1 MPTPRSLSFYDLKKC
16 VPGAIGIMER
26 NNEEEILNLLE
37 QLGFD
42 RVMGYQIEVCHHRA
56 LTTNEPIY
64 GPRITGFES
73 CSEEWIKSGKA
84 SAEAILDSCTD
95 KTLRDELVRMNKQGS
110 ADKTWS
116 NEETAKSVIR
126 KEIENSKRESKES

>member
-1 MPTPRSLSFYDLKKC
+1 MPTPRAISFYDLKKC

-26 NNEEEILNLLE
+26 NDEEEILNLLE

-42 RVMGYQIEVCHHRA
+42 RKMGYNIEVCYHRA

-73 CSEEWIKSGKA
+73 SSEDWIKSGYA

-95 KTLRDELVRMNKQGS
+95 NTLRDELVKMNKQGS
-110 ADKTWS
+110 ADKAWHS
-116 NEETAKSVIR
+116 EETAKSVIR
-126 KEIENSKRESKES
+126 QEIETKKREK

>member
-42 RVMGYQIEVCHHRA
+42 RKMGYEIEVCHHRA
-56 LTTNEPIY
+56 LTTNEPVY

-73 CSEEWIKSGKA
+73 SSEEWIKSGKA
-84 SAEAILDSCTD
+84 SAEAILDSCID
-95 KTLRDELVRMNKQGS
+95 KTLRDELVKINRTGS
-110 ADKTWS
+110 SDKTFQ
-116 NEETAKSVIR
+116 NEETAKAVLKTQKKI
-126 KEIENSKRESKES
+126 

>member
-1 MPTPRSLSFYDLKKC
+1 MTPRAISFYDLKKC

-26 NNEEEILNLLE
+26 NDPDEIMELLKNLGYDE
-37 QLGFD
+37 K
-42 RVMGYQIEVCHHRA
+42 MGYEIEVCHHRA
-56 LTTNEPIY
+56 LTTNEPVY

-73 CSEEWIKSGKA
+73 CSEEWLSSGLA

-110 ADKTWS
+110 ADKTWD
-116 NEETAKSVIR
+116 NEETAKFVIR
-126 KEIENSKRESKES
+126 QEIETKKRESKES

>member
-1 MPTPRSLSFYDLKKC
+1 
-16 VPGAIGIMER
+16 MER

-42 RVMGYQIEVCHHRA
+42 RVMGYEIEVCWHRA

-73 CSEEWIKSGKA
+73 CSGEWLASGLA

-110 ADKTWS
+110 CDKTWH
-116 NEETAKSVIR
+116 NEQTAKSVIR
-126 KEIENSKRESKES
+126 QEKEAKERESKEN